1 MRRKRF
7 FDAESSDRKDRT
19 AARHSAVGLLARR
32 EHAKS
37 ELKQKL
43 RYRGYDE
50 EIAAEVIDELSLKR
64 LVSDER
70 FAEAFIRGKAE
81 RGQGPVRLRAELRQ
95 LKVAGEL
102 IERYLL
108 AAQVDWG
115 RLAAEVRR
123 RKFKEAVPKAPGE
136 RAKQVRFLQYRG
148 FTADQIRAAL
158 GGRAAGDED
167 LLAEAEDDPPE
178 TDSDI

>member
-1 MRRKRF
+1 MRRRRF
-7 FDAESSDRKDRT
+7 FDAESTDKKDRT
-19 AARHSAVGLLARR
+19 AARNSAVGLLARR

-43 RYRGYDE
+43 RHRGYDE
-50 EIAAEVIDELSLKR
+50 ETAAEVIDELSLKR

-70 FAEAFIRGKAE
+70 FAESFIRAKAE

-95 LKVAGEL
+95 LQVADEL
-102 IERYLL
+102 IERYLQ
-108 AAQVDWG
+108 AAQVDWR
-115 RLAAEVRR
+115 RLAVEVRR
-123 RKFKEAVPKAPGE
+123 RKFKQTLPTAPGE

-158 GGRAAGDED
+158 GGRAVGDED
-167 LLAEAEDDPPE
+167 LPAEAEDDPPA